1 MVREQVTVQSRQALI
16 YDGTGE
22 VMCDVRDT
30 PHIWDVLLRCSQEE
44 LAAFRSLRPGAS
56 LQVEVGSAGVERAQ
70 LTAIEEP
77 RHVRLAGLGFCPYP
91 NH

>member
-1 MVREQVTVQSRQALI
+1 MAREQVTVQSRQALI

-22 VMCDVRDT
+22 VTCDVRDT
-30 PHIWDVLLRCSQEE
+30 PHIWDVLLRCNLEE
-44 LAAFRSLRPGAS
+44 LDAFRSLRTGAA
-56 LQVEVGSAGVERAQ
+56 LQVEVGGTGVERAQ
-70 LTAIEEP
+70 LIAIEEP